1 MAWLRQHVHGQG
13 SRHATDDLLVQATG
27 HGLDA
32 EAFKRHLQRRYLPN

>member
-1 MAWLRQHVHGQG
+1 
-13 SRHATDDLLVQATG
+13 VQATG